1 VKNYYSNTCFS
12 GVPSGEHNYCRYC
25 GTPLGQCTSR
35 FPFAAYF
42 YTHGSRAAKDVSSSQ
57 VKLIELFNYIEHFF
71 LRLEIYTSITPT
83 SSMMDIIIE
92 IMAEVLTILA
102 IATKDA
108 KRGRLSKSRFAIV
121 DLHVI

>member
-1 VKNYYSNTCFS
+1 MGLPDCTCPVFIFRHPWRRRWPS
-12 GVPSGEHNYCRYC
+12 VPSGEHNYCRYC
-25 GTPLGQCTSR
+25 GTPL
-35 FPFAAYF
+35 
-42 YTHGSRAAKDVSSSQ
+42 AKDVSSSQ